1 MRLAQYYSMD
11 GHWFQDQLRRSGRTQ
26 AELARALGV
35 DPSAISKLFKG
46 ERQLKL
52 VEASHLAR
60 FLNLAYDEV
69 VRRAGVDQPAATAA
83 LPGGEAAAAPPPGA
97 ADQRDLIPVRS
108 AARGGDNQEMF
119 LEDGPIDY
127 VQRPAYLRNVRDA
140 YGIYVVGDS
149 MAPRY
154 RQGQLLHVNPHR
166 PAAPGRGVVVTR
178 HDGAV
183 LIKEFV
189 RRTAD
194 SLVLREYQPA
204 ERDFPVRTGDVAD
217 VHVVVAIVED

>member
-1 MRLAQYYSMD
+1 MD

-35 DPSAISKLFKG
+35 DPSAVSKLFKG

-60 FLNLAYDEV
+60 FLDIPYDEV
-69 VRRAGVDQPAATAA
+69 MRRAGVDQPPSGGT
-83 LPGGEAAAAPPPGA
+83 LPGGEAAMSASAGA
-97 ADQRDLIPVRS
+97 GDQRDLIPVRS

-119 LEDGPIDY
+119 LADGPIDY
-127 VQRPAYLRNVRDA
+127 VQRPGYLRNVRDA
-140 YGIYVVGDS
+140 YAIYVVGES
-149 MAPRY
+149 MTPRY

-166 PAAPGRGVVVTR
+166 PAAPGRGVVITR

-189 RRTAD
+189 RRTSD
-194 SLVLREYQPA
+194 GLMLREYHPA
-204 ERDFPVRTGDVAD
+204 ERDFSVPAKDVAD
-217 VHVVVAIVED
+217 IHVVVAIVED

>member
-1 MRLAQYYSMD
+1 MD
-11 GHWFQDQLRRSGRTQ
+11 GHWFQDQLRRAGHTQ
-26 AELARALGV
+26 AELARALGI
-35 DPSAISKLFKG
+35 DPSAVSKLFKG

-60 FLNLAYDEV
+60 FLNLPYEEV
-69 VRRAGVDQPAATAA
+69 VRRAGVDQPPGGGV
-83 LPGGEAAAAPPPGA
+83 LPGGEAAATSAQTTT
-97 ADQRDLIPVRS
+97 DQQRDLIPVRS

-127 VQRPAYLRNVRDA
+127 VQRPPYLRNVRDA

-178 HDGAV
+178 RDGAV

-189 RRTAD
+189 RRTSD
-194 SLVLREYQPA
+194 GLVLREYQPA
-204 ERDFPVRTGDVAD
+204 EREFSVRANEVAD
-217 VHVVVAIVED
+217 VHVVAAIIED